1 MEISCLKIKNCKL
14 ALSPTVCGF
23 LLTAAVV
30 FSTARATSADQ
41 PLDTPYLTVLGIAQD
56 AGYPQ
61 AGCRKTCCERA
72 WNDPSLRRGAI
83 SIAIVDPASG
93 QRWLMDCSPDFR
105 EQFHELNR
113 ICPSKKG
120 DGLSGILLTH
130 AHIGHYTGLMH
141 LGREVMGTRAV
152 PVFAMPR
159 MRRFLETNGPW
170 SQLVSLKNIELKN
183 MADGQAVEL
192 NERIRVV
199 PFVVPHRDEYSETV
213 GFRILGPNHSALYL
227 PDIDKW
233 ERWNT
238 RIEEVLATVDIAFLD
253 GTFYSD
259 REIPGRN
266 MSEIPHPFI
275 LESIKRL
282 AALPESER
290 AKVRFLHFNHTN
302 PVLDAD
308 SNEARSVTAA
318 GHKIA
323 QQGEIIGL

>member
-1 MEISCLKIKNCKL
+1 MQTKHSVLG
-14 ALSPTVCGF
+14 LSPVARAF
-23 LLTAAVV
+23 LLTTTVILA
-30 FSTARATSADQ
+30 TARVTSAEQ
-41 PLDTPYLTVLGIAQD
+41 PPDAPYLVVLGIAQD

-61 AGCRKTCCERA
+61 AGCRKPCCERA

-83 SIAIVDPASG
+83 SVAIVDPASD

-105 EQFHELNR
+105 EQLHNLNR
-113 ICPSKKG
+113 ICPPQNG
-120 DGLSGILLTH
+120 HGLTGILLTH

-141 LGREVMGTRAV
+141 LGREVMGSRAV

-159 MRRFLETNGPW
+159 MRRFLESNGPW
-170 SQLVSLKNIELKN
+170 SQLVSLKNIQLRN
-183 MADGQAVEL
+183 MADGQVVKL

-213 GFRILGPNHSALYL
+213 GFRIHGPNHSALYL

-233 ERWNT
+233 KRWDTPIER
-238 RIEEVLATVDIAFLD
+238 VLADVDIAFLD

-259 REIPGRN
+259 GELPGRN
-266 MSEIPHPFI
+266 MADIPHPFI
-275 LESIKRL
+275 LESIKRF
-282 AALPESER
+282 AVLPASER

-302 PVLDAD
+302 PVLDVN
-308 SNEARSVTAA
+308 SHEARSVTAA

-323 QQGEIIGL
+323 RQGEIIGL